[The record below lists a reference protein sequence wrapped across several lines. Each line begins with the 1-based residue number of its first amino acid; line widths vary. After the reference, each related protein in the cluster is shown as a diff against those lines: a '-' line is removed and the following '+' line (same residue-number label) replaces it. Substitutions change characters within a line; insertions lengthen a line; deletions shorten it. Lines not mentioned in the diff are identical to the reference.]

1 MNFKN
6 PCLPVPDEPDE
17 ANQLWFTLQT
27 NTIYLIHK
35 IKTKL
40 TNKKISRISSLIV
53 SDKIEIDDLQPSS
66 NPPALNQ
73 IDQARRRFSSV
84 IQIELYHSLLILWT
98 S

>member
-1 MNFKN
+1 
-6 PCLPVPDEPDE
+6 
-17 ANQLWFTLQT
+17 
-27 NTIYLIHK
+27 
-35 IKTKL
+35 
-40 TNKKISRISSLIV
+40 
-53 SDKIEIDDLQPSS
+53 LQPSS